1 MKATRPLCLLL
12 SLLMLASVFTACAT
26 TDDTPG
32 DDTSSSTAAVTE
44 ADTGLKDNL
53 PADLNYGGDTITFIT
68 QYVEGVTSGEISVP
82 ELTSDPINDSVFE
95 RNKFV
100 EKRLNVKIN
109 NIEENTDDYG
119 VVSKVVTAVQSGSK
133 EYDVLTSPAYVVLEQ
148 AQAGTFA
155 NLSGIS
161 SYMELDQPWWTQGFN
176 EAVSFQGTQY
186 AAAGSILLSIYRFAY
201 ATVFNQKLFTDAAQP
216 FLYEYVDNGTWTLD
230 KQASLVPLFHRDNGN
245 SIQDASGDY
254 YGLVTDLHIYVD
266 PYWASCKVDIV
277 SKDEDGYFEL
287 VFDIDRLHETADKV
301 LKLYYETDSGTYIGN
316 IRPIFSQGYAA
327 MATVRILE
335 MEHADMRNMV
345 DAYGVVPMP
354 RLTEEEEGYIST
366 LHDGFTVLAVP
377 TTVVRDDR
385 LEEITAVLEAMGS
398 ASYRIVKPAYYE
410 TTLRTKLVSDPQSSA
425 MMDMIIEN
433 LRTDAGYINVYSFNS
448 FHHGFRNIMSS
459 KKNTVSSEYKGRQK
473 NTEKVISK
481 LNKNLTKLADET
493 NP

>member
-1 MKATRPLCLLL
+1 MKFTRPLSAVLA
-12 SLLMLASVFTACAT
+12 LLMLVSSFAACAT
-26 TDDTPG
+26 SNDDPANDTTPDG
-32 DDTSSSTAAVTE
+32 TAAVTE

-53 PADLNYGGDTITFIT
+53 PNDLDYGKDTITFIT

-95 RNKFV
+95 RNKYV
-100 EKRLNVKIN
+100 ENRLNVKID

-155 NLSGIS
+155 NLTGIS
-161 SYMELDQPWWTQGFN
+161 SYLELDQPWWTQGFN
-176 EAVSFQGTQY
+176 EAVSFQDTQY
-186 AAAGSILLSIYRFAY
+186 VAAGSILLSIYRFAF
-201 ATVFNQKLFTDAAQP
+201 ATVFNQKSFIDAAQP
-216 FLYEYVDNGTWTLD
+216 FPYEYVENGTWTLD
-230 KQASLVPLFHRDNGN
+230 KQTSLVPLFHRDNGN
-245 SIQDASGDY
+245 GVQDTTGDF
-254 YGLVTDLHIYVD
+254 YGLVTDLGIYVD

-277 SKDEDGYFEL
+277 GKDEDGYFEL
-287 VFDIDRLHETADKV
+287 IFNIDRLHETADKV
-301 LKLYYETDSGTYIGN
+301 LKLFYETDSSTYLGS

-335 MEHADMRNMV
+335 MEHADMRNMA

-354 RLTEEEEGYIST
+354 RLTEDEEGYYST

-377 TTVVRDDR
+377 TTVRDAR
-385 LEEITAVLEAMGS
+385 LEEVTAVLEAMGS
-398 ASYRIVKPAYYE
+398 ASYHIVKPAYYE
-410 TTLRTKLVSDPQSSA
+410 TTLRTKLVSDLQSSA

-448 FHHGFRNIMSS
+448 FHHGFRNIMGS

-473 NTEKVISK
+473 ATEKVIDK
-481 LNKNLTKLADET
+481 LNKSLIKLAET